1 MAKMNWERV
10 RLVGRQTFDHR
21 GEFKRRDR
29 ANAYLTKCFQAQRA
43 AAKRRGIAFEFS
55 YSEWLATWERSGHL
69 HQRGTMS
76 GNYQM
81 GRLGD
86 VGPYASSNVKI
97 ITIQQNTREAAQLRK
112 ARQALTAAS
121 SDWITAS
128 STAAVPW

>member
-1 MAKMNWERV
+1 MATRMNWNRV
-10 RLVGRQTFDHR
+10 RYVGRQTFDHR

-29 ANAYLTKCFQAQRA
+29 ANAYLVKCYQAQRA

-55 YSEWLATWERSGHL
+55 YSEWLATWERSGRL
-69 HQRGTMS
+69 RERGTMS

-86 VGPYASSNVKI
+86 RGPYASSNVAI
-97 ITIQQNTREAAQLRK
+97 ITLEENHRQAAENRK
-112 ARQALTAAS
+112 ARLTAPS
-121 SDWITAS
+121 TDWITAS

>member
-55 YSEWLATWERSGHL
+55 YSEWLATWERSGRL
-69 HQRGTMS
+69 RERGTLA

-81 GRLGD
+81 GRKGD
-86 VGPYASSNVKI
+86 VGPYCSSNVKI
-97 ITIQQNTREAAQLRK
+97 ITLEENR
-112 ARQALTAAS
+112 RQAAENRKLRLTAAS
-121 SDWITAS
+121 T
-128 STAAVPW
+128 